1 MIFNSYLVGDERAE
15 AIAEAKS
22 ELEFAEAEM
31 MYEMVEMELQHNLRE
46 AELKVF
52 SEGGTYGDFQYLVEE
67 AEADANE
74 KKTGILKTIWN
85 SILSILK
92 KIGEK
97 LASINIEPGD
107 ENTEVDVDEE
117 DVQENNRLVEAGKQ
131 LDQAIGESN
140 KGNFVGAAKIIGG
153 IAIAGAAT
161 GAAVAG
167 TRKFTKGKVIGF
179 KKTLEYIRNKADGWM
194 NRIKG
199 VVEAIFGK
207 KDDNNNED
215 GDKKN
220 SIHDMLSNI
229 KTKIITPIDK
239 LTKKLAGYIKGGITK
254 AQNAIAGEWK
264 EVEPNTKGAIECITN
279 DKNPETNLD
288 HTQMQQQDLEK
299 KGCKGAEPGKWYI
312 KETEKNGNRRQYV
325 KCQKGDPGALEV
337 VEDNKDPFDAKS
349 MIKESDIKGV
359 ATKGEFVKPNDDNND
374 TNKDSNKPKY
384 VKCESGDEGAK
395 QVVADNADPFDA
407 SKMVKASDVNGI
419 ASVNDYVKEDNTNT
433 DNNNNNSSPSGYGYS
448 DVNELT
454 KGVKGTGKNMK
465 TAFIKISNG
474 DFADGIHIKDD
485 NDNDAKKKGNLSL
498 SKAKGC
504 VYPSDLAAGDTVIKV
519 SLKYDKPTKL
529 YKLNNDPNTA
539 TKATPVPD
547 GTPLSV
553 KVVDNDNPAAGEV
566 SRSKFSIDQD
576 VNSVILESTDVED
589 TVGNSFM
596 EATNEAYDN
605 EIKEIAAMLAC
616 L

>member
-1 MIFNSYLVGDERAE
+1 MNDMIFNSYLVGDERAE

-31 MYEMVEMELQHNLRE
+31 MYEMVEMELQQNLRE

-67 AEADANE
+67 AEAEANE

-97 LASINIEPGD
+97 LASINVEPGD

-131 LDQAIGESN
+131 LDEAMNESN
-140 KGNFVGAAKIIGG
+140 KGNFIGAAKIIGG
-153 IAIAGAAT
+153 IAIAGAAA

-179 KKTLEYIRNKADGWM
+179 KKTLEFIRNKAQNWM
-194 NRIKG
+194 DRIKG
-199 VVEAIFGK
+199 VVEAFFGK

-239 LTKKLAGYIKGGITK
+239 LTKKLANYIKGGITK

-264 EVEPNTKGAIECITN
+264 EVEAGTKEAIECITN
-279 DKNPETNLD
+279 DVEPKTDLD

-325 KCQKGDPGALEV
+325 KCDENDPDKIKVVADSETIEDGDTS
-337 VEDNKDPFDAKS
+337 K
-349 MIKESDIKGV
+349 IHESDVKGV
-359 ATKGEFVKPNDDNND
+359 AKKDDWVKPNPENKPNNDSNAGATVAEGDREYTDTNALTNGIKGARRALLITTGDGPDVKTIADNNSTD
-374 TNKDSNKPKY
+374 NGNNTLLLSAVQSDAGQVYPKGL
-384 VKCESGDEGAK
+384 KAGDK
-395 QVVADNADPFDA
+395 VVA
-407 SKMVKASDVNGI
+407 VK
-419 ASVNDYVKEDNTNT
+419 
-433 DNNNNNSSPSGYGYS
+433 
-448 DVNELT
+448 LR
-454 KGVKGTGKNMK
+454 
-465 TAFIKISNG
+465 
-474 DFADGIHIKDD
+474 
-485 NDNDAKKKGNLSL
+485 
-498 SKAKGC
+498 
-504 VYPSDLAAGDTVIKV
+504 
-519 SLKYDKPTKL
+519 YDKPSGIGKL
-529 YKLNNDPNTA
+529 
-539 TKATPVPD
+539 ATPNDDKLTYKAVPD
-547 GTPLSV
+547 GTTGSYE
-553 KVVDNDNPAAGEV
+553 VVNNDNPGAGQV
-566 SRSKFSIDQD
+566 SKSKLNIQD
-576 VNSVILESTDVED
+576 DNIKRVVLESEEVDVVVND
-589 TVGNSFM
+589 SFM

>member
-1 MIFNSYLVGDERAE
+1 MNDMIFNSYLVGDERAE

-31 MYEMVEMELQHNLRE
+31 MYEMVEMELQQNLRE

-67 AEADANE
+67 AEAEANE

-97 LASINIEPGD
+97 LASINVEPGD
-107 ENTEVDVDEE
+107 EHTEVDVDEE

-131 LDQAIGESN
+131 LDEAMNESN
-140 KGNFVGAAKIIGG
+140 KGNYIGAAKIIGG
-153 IAIAGAAT
+153 IAIAGAAA

-179 KKTLEYIRNKADGWM
+179 KKTLEFIRNKAQNWM
-194 NRIKG
+194 DRIKG

-239 LTKKLAGYIKGGITK
+239 LTKKLANYIKGGITK
-254 AQNAIAGEWK
+254 AQNAIAGKWK
-264 EVEPNTKGAIECITN
+264 EVEAGTKKAIECITN
-279 DKNPETNLD
+279 DEEPKTDLD
-288 HTQMQQQDLEK
+288 HEQMQAQELEK

-312 KETEKNGNRRQYV
+312 KETEKNGNKRQYV
-325 KCQKGDPGALEV
+325 KCDENDPDKIKVVADSETIEDGDTS
-337 VEDNKDPFDAKS
+337 K
-349 MIKESDIKGV
+349 IHESDVKGV
-359 ATKGEFVKPNDDNND
+359 AKKDDWVKPNPENKPNNDSNAGATVAEGDRAYTDTNALTNGIKGARRALLITTGDGPDVKTIVDNNSTD
-374 TNKDSNKPKY
+374 NGGNTLLLSAVQSDAGQVYPKGLK
-384 VKCESGDEGAK
+384 VGDK
-395 QVVADNADPFDA
+395 VVA
-407 SKMVKASDVNGI
+407 VK
-419 ASVNDYVKEDNTNT
+419 
-433 DNNNNNSSPSGYGYS
+433 
-448 DVNELT
+448 LR
-454 KGVKGTGKNMK
+454 
-465 TAFIKISNG
+465 
-474 DFADGIHIKDD
+474 
-485 NDNDAKKKGNLSL
+485 
-498 SKAKGC
+498 
-504 VYPSDLAAGDTVIKV
+504 
-519 SLKYDKPTKL
+519 YDKPSGIGKL
-529 YKLNNDPNTA
+529 
-539 TKATPVPD
+539 ATPNDDKLTYKAVPD
-547 GTPLSV
+547 GTTGSYE
-553 KVVDNDNPAAGEV
+553 VVNNDNPGAGQV
-566 SRSKFSIDQD
+566 SKSKLNIQD
-576 VNSVILESTDVED
+576 DNIKRVVLESEEVVDV
-589 TVGNSFM
+589 VGGSFM

>member
-1 MIFNSYLVGDERAE
+1 MNDMIFNSYLVGDERAE

-31 MYEMVEMELQHNLRE
+31 MYEMVEMELQQNLRE

-67 AEADANE
+67 AEAEANE

-97 LASINIEPGD
+97 LASINVEPGD

-131 LDQAIGESN
+131 LDEAMNESN
-140 KGNFVGAAKIIGG
+140 KGNFIGAAKIIGG
-153 IAIAGAAT
+153 IAIAGAAA

-179 KKTLEYIRNKADGWM
+179 KKTLEFIRNKAQNWM
-194 NRIKG
+194 DRIKG
-199 VVEAIFGK
+199 VVEAFFGK

-239 LTKKLAGYIKGGITK
+239 LTKKLANYIKGGITK

-264 EVEPNTKGAIECITN
+264 EVEAGTKEAIECITN
-279 DKNPETNLD
+279 DVEPKTDLD

-299 KGCKGAEPGKWYI
+299 KGCKDAEPGKWYI
-312 KETEKNGNRRQYV
+312 KETEKNGNKRQYV
-325 KCQKGDPGALEV
+325 KCDENDPDKIKVVADSETIEDGDTS
-337 VEDNKDPFDAKS
+337 K
-349 MIKESDIKGV
+349 IHESDVKGV
-359 ATKGEFVKPNDDNND
+359 AKKDDWVKPNPENKPNNDSNAGATVAEGDREYTDTNALTNGIKGARRALLITTGDGPDVKTIADNNSTD
-374 TNKDSNKPKY
+374 NGNNTLLLSAVQSDAGQVYPKGL
-384 VKCESGDEGAK
+384 KAGDK
-395 QVVADNADPFDA
+395 VVA
-407 SKMVKASDVNGI
+407 VK
-419 ASVNDYVKEDNTNT
+419 
-433 DNNNNNSSPSGYGYS
+433 
-448 DVNELT
+448 LR
-454 KGVKGTGKNMK
+454 
-465 TAFIKISNG
+465 
-474 DFADGIHIKDD
+474 
-485 NDNDAKKKGNLSL
+485 
-498 SKAKGC
+498 
-504 VYPSDLAAGDTVIKV
+504 
-519 SLKYDKPTKL
+519 YDKPSGIGKL
-529 YKLNNDPNTA
+529 
-539 TKATPVPD
+539 ATPNDDKLTYKAVPD
-547 GTPLSV
+547 GTTGSYE
-553 KVVDNDNPAAGEV
+553 VVNNDNPGAGQV
-566 SRSKFSIDQD
+566 SKSKLNIQD
-576 VNSVILESTDVED
+576 DNIKRVVLESEEVDVVVND
-589 TVGNSFM
+589 SFM

>member
-31 MYEMVEMELQHNLRE
+31 MYEMVEMELQQNLRE

-67 AEADANE
+67 AEAEANE

-97 LASINIEPGD
+97 LASINVEPGD

-131 LDQAIGESN
+131 LDEAMNESN
-140 KGNFVGAAKIIGG
+140 KGNYIGAAKIIGG
-153 IAIAGAAT
+153 IAIAGAAA

-179 KKTLEYIRNKADGWM
+179 KKTLEFIRNKAQNWM
-194 NRIKG
+194 DRIKG
-199 VVEAIFGK
+199 IVEAIFGK

-239 LTKKLAGYIKGGITK
+239 LTKKLANYIKGGITK
-254 AQNAIAGEWK
+254 AQNAIAGKWK
-264 EVEPNTKGAIECITN
+264 EVEAGTKEAIECITN
-279 DKNPETNLD
+279 DVEPKTDLD

-312 KETEKNGNRRQYV
+312 KETEKNGNKRQYV
-325 KCQKGDPGALEV
+325 KCDENDPDKIKVVADSETIEDGDTS
-337 VEDNKDPFDAKS
+337 K
-349 MIKESDIKGV
+349 IHESDVKGV
-359 ATKGEFVKPNDDNND
+359 AKKDDWVKPNPENKPNNDSNAGATVAEGDREYTDTNALTNGIKGARRALLITTGDGPDVKTIADNNSTD
-374 TNKDSNKPKY
+374 NGNNTLLLSAVQSDAGQVYPKGL
-384 VKCESGDEGAK
+384 KAGDK
-395 QVVADNADPFDA
+395 VVA
-407 SKMVKASDVNGI
+407 VK
-419 ASVNDYVKEDNTNT
+419 
-433 DNNNNNSSPSGYGYS
+433 
-448 DVNELT
+448 LR
-454 KGVKGTGKNMK
+454 
-465 TAFIKISNG
+465 
-474 DFADGIHIKDD
+474 
-485 NDNDAKKKGNLSL
+485 
-498 SKAKGC
+498 
-504 VYPSDLAAGDTVIKV
+504 
-519 SLKYDKPTKL
+519 YDKPSGIGKL
-529 YKLNNDPNTA
+529 
-539 TKATPVPD
+539 ATPNDDKLTYKAVPD
-547 GTPLSV
+547 GTTGSYE
-553 KVVDNDNPAAGEV
+553 VVNNDNPGAGQV
-566 SRSKFSIDQD
+566 SKSKLNIQD
-576 VNSVILESTDVED
+576 DNIKRVVLESEEVDVVVND
-589 TVGNSFM
+589 SFM